1 MTTWNYRLVD
11 TGTDDQP
18 EVALYEVYYDEDGA
32 PVARTLHPTTVV
44 GDDDDEA
51 RVALAHAAR
60 ALAADTLKDSEI
72 GGTV

>member
-1 MTTWNYRLVD
+1 MITAIHRHD
-11 TGTDDQP
+11 TEGAAACRR
-18 EVALYEVYYDEDGA
+18 VAFYYDEDGA
-32 PVARTLHPTTVV
+32 PVARTLHPTTII

-60 ALAADTLKDSEI
+60 ALTADTLKDGEI